1 MALAHGQRQWR
12 RLAGGV
18 ALLLPALLF
27 LVPFTLYPAVK
38 VLWTSFQLADLA
50 HPRATFTG
58 WSNYRYELTS
68 PIFRQVVRNTVLYV
82 VVTVPVSLVL
92 GFLLAIEANK
102 RLRAV
107 GLYRTAIF
115 YPSILPTI
123 GASAIWLFIYVPDFG
138 LADRLFALFGQ
149 PSHNWLGSA
158 ALALP
163 SLMVV
168 AIWKQTGYY
177 MVLFLAGLQGLSR
190 EVFEAAELDG
200 ANGPQALLRL
210 TLPLMLPTTIFVSTV
225 AIINGFQ
232 TVDQLFILTQGG
244 PANSTNLLLYYLYQ
258 EGFQNFNIG
267 RASAVTVLMLL
278 LLLLLSLLNYRS
290 LDRFAHYDS

>member
-200 ANGPQALLRL
+200 ANGPQALL
-210 TLPLMLPTTIFVSTV
+210 
-225 AIINGFQ
+225 
-232 TVDQLFILTQGG
+232 
-244 PANSTNLLLYYLYQ
+244 
-258 EGFQNFNIG
+258 
-267 RASAVTVLMLL
+267 
-278 LLLLLSLLNYRS
+278 LSLI
-290 LDRFAHYDS
+290 HI